1 MKVVVF
7 FGSPR
12 IEGNTE
18 ILLREALKPIQVAGH
33 EVTEFKLNFLNIK
46 PCQDCGGCTK
56 TGVCVINDDMKGIY
70 DAIRTGDRFIVA
82 SPVFF
87 YSVSA
92 QTKAMID
99 RCQAFWCEKY
109 LLKKEIPAGPRGR
122 KGLLLVAAGLNKDA
136 AAVCAETVTKIFFR
150 SISVPEHRMVAALG
164 ADAKGDVLT
173 HPTALKDAYEAGKL
187 LVEPA

>member
-12 IEGNTE
+12 IDGNTE
-18 ILLREALKPIQVAGH
+18 ILLREALRPIEAAGH
-33 EVTEFKLNFLNIK
+33 DIVAFKLNVMNIK
-46 PCQDCGGCTK
+46 PCQDCGGCAR
-56 TGVCVINDDMKGIY
+56 TGVCVINDDMKPVY
-70 DAIRTGDRFIVA
+70 DAIRSGDRFIVA

-92 QTKAMID
+92 QTKLMID

-109 LLKKEIPAGPRGR
+109 LLKKDLPAGPHGR
-122 KGLLLVAAGLNKDA
+122 KGLLLVAAGLNKEA
-136 AAVCAETVTKIFFR
+136 AAVCAETVTRIFFR

-164 ADAKGDVLT
+164 ADGKGEVLG
-173 HPTALKDAYEAGKL
+173 HPTALKEAFAAGVE
-187 LVEPA
+187 LVQTA